1 MQVSW
6 MQSCGELI
14 NCKQGPCPVS
24 FGKSEFGPDVL
35 QLMFTS
41 YNLVSMT

>member
-14 NCKQGPCPVS
+14 NCKQGPYPVS
-24 FGKSEFGPDVL
+24 FGKSEFRPHLV

-41 YNLVSMT
+41 YYLVSMT